1 MSWWETLLTSEV
13 VWNLVGA
20 GLLFLFGLLW
30 KLLRSKGIEDQ
41 AIDTLRTA
49 VAQVGDDFVVW
60 RKRAAADGKL
70 TKEERTQAVDLA
82 KAKAMELAS
91 GPVLRLL
98 LRWGEDK
105 LNGLVTRVV
114 QGEKK

>member
-1 MSWWETLLTSEV
+1 MSWWETLLTSEA
-13 VWNLVGA
+13 VWNVVGA
-20 GLLFLFGLLW
+20 GLLFVLGLVMN
-30 KLLRSKGIEDQ
+30 LLRKKGVEEQ

-49 VAQVGDDFVVW
+49 IAQVTDDFVVW

-82 KAKAMELAS
+82 KAKAKELAS
-91 GPVLRLL
+91 GPVLKLL
-98 LRWGEDK
+98 LRWGEDR
-105 LNGLVTRVV
+105 LSGLVSRIV